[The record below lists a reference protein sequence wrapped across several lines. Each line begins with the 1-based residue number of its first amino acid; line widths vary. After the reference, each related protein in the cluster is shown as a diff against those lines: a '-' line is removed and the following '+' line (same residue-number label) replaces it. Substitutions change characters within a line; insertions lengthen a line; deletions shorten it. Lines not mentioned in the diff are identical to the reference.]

1 MHKIWHA
8 KSLTWNARCWP
19 KLHEFSMIGFGLFG
33 LKFWCGI
40 LHVSPHWF
48 IAWGWNLHWPCCK
61 FNGLSLDVYG
71 SVWIALDMKIHTK
84 MLLGLF
90 VFCSFLLEL
99 SRGVFF
105 RCDFCIFFMAIQ
117 WQWRACNLFWV
128 ILSLHWWTWRKTG
141 DFHCLWLPHLIFS
154 VNSWVFRQHPVNT
167 LMLGFFPTYLMVRRR
182 KIALDRAESV
192 IWACF

>member
-1 MHKIWHA
+1 MNFFWFFFNFLFFHRSLWLVPRAFDAQDLACKKFDVKHSLLA
-8 KSLTWNARCWP
+8 K
-19 KLHEFSMIGFGLFG
+19 
-33 LKFWCGI
+33 
-40 LHVSPHWF
+40 
-48 IAWGWNLHWPCCK
+48 IAWIFNDWFWP
-61 FNGLSLDVYG
+61 F
-71 SVWIALDMKIHTK
+71 WPEI
-84 MLLGLF
+84 LF

-99 SRGVFF
+99 SRGVLF

-117 WQWRACNLFWV
+117 WQWWACNLFWV

-154 VNSWVFRQHPVNT
+154 VNSWVFRQHPANT